1 MVARRQR
8 HLVDYAR
15 TGRGCAHAGFTL
27 IEVLVVA
34 SIMVLL
40 AGVAG
45 LGWKT
50 LTASGLDAQAVNA
63 LSKYAAVA
71 RSYALQY
78 RIETILAIEPPT
90 SASSK
95 PRLYLF
101 VHNPPIQGGQWTDN
115 VGGNAVDGV
124 AGIRAT
130 ANDGWGTEFYY
141 VSVLDET
148 AVLPEDFAA
157 APVDSAA
164 IGTTPDQTWV
174 VLCFDG
180 SGRLFVRSNVQLKW
194 PTAPGGAI
202 SESVASTARGVK
214 LYKPSVLLARLG
226 KNLLTDINN
235 TEFDGFLA
243 TPDRPDL
250 WQAVVLNQFSGQP
263 LAMK

>member
-34 SIMVLL
+34 AIIVLRV
-40 AGVAG
+40 GVAG

-78 RIETILAIEPPT
+78 RIETILAIRPPT

-101 VHNPPIQGGQWTDN
+101 VHNPPIHGGQWGLREGV
-115 VGGNAVDGV
+115 VGTQASGG
-124 AGIRAT
+124 AG
-130 ANDGWGTEFYY
+130 EFYY
-141 VSVLDET
+141 VPVFDET

-157 APVDSAA
+157 APVDSAT
-164 IGTTPDQTWV
+164 IGTRPDRTWV
-174 VLCFDG
+174 ALCFDG
-180 SGRLFVRSNVQLKW
+180 SGRLFVRSNVQLEW

-226 KNLLTDINN
+226 KNQLTDIVAND
-235 TEFDGFLA
+235 FVGFLA
-243 TPDRPDL
+243 FPAPPDLDL

-263 LAMK
+263 LAME

>member
-1 MVARRQR
+1 MRNIVANNTASRSYRPER
-8 HLVDYAR
+8 LAAR
-15 TGRGCAHAGFTL
+15 SAGFTL

-90 SASSK
+90 NASSK
-95 PRLYLF
+95 PHLYLF
-101 VHNPPIQGGQWTDN
+101 VHNPPTHGGQW
-115 VGGNAVDGV
+115 V
-124 AGIRAT
+124 A
-130 ANDGWGTEFYY
+130 TEFLY
-141 VSVLDET
+141 VPVFDET

-157 APVDSAA
+157 APVDSAG
-164 IGTTPDQTWV
+164 IGTRPDEAWV
-174 VLCFDG
+174 ALCFDG
-180 SGRLFVRSNVQLKW
+180 AGKLILRPPVRLQNL
-194 PTAPGGAI
+194 PAGAPPVPNSPGTVTT
-202 SESVASTARGVK
+202 SRGVK
-214 LYKPSVLLARLG
+214 LYKPSVLLAQRNEGQLA
-226 KNLLTDINN
+226 DITN

-243 TPDRPDL
+243 TPNRPDL

-263 LAMK
+263 LAME